1 MVSTERLSRHLPAT
15 DGGFLHAP
23 AIYRGKRAFD
33 WSVLISVSLP
43 GLMLGLICGL
53 AVRLTS
59 RGPVLFRQ
67 ERVGLRGS
75 SFRVY
80 KFRTMCHR
88 PEGNSLFPREDDI
101 TPVGRWLRRLSLDEL
116 PQLLN
121 VAHGDMSIVGP
132 RPALSF
138 QVERFTERQRRRLAS
153 RPGLTGLAQVRGRNA
168 LAWSERIELDL
179 EYIDRQSLA
188 LDLSIL
194 TSTVPTVLRGSGVGG
209 HPVDDPFAHSDTAKS
224 GP

>member
-1 MVSTERLSRHLPAT
+1 MTA
-15 DGGFLHAP
+15 DGKLLQAP
-23 AIYRGKRAFD
+23 VIYRGKRAFD
-33 WSVLISVSLP
+33 WSVLISVSVP
-43 GLMLGLICGL
+43 VLMLSLICGL

-67 ERVGLRGS
+67 ERVGLRGTL
-75 SFRVY
+75 FRVY

-88 PEGNSLFPREDDI
+88 PEGNSLFPQQDDI

-138 QVERFTERQRRRLAS
+138 QAQRFTERQQRRLAS
-153 RPGLTGLAQVRGRNA
+153 RPGLTGLAQVRGRNT
-168 LAWSERIELDL
+168 LAWSERIDLDL

-194 TSTVPTVLRGSGVGG
+194 ASTVSAVLRGSGVEATNL
-209 HPVDDPFAHSDTAKS
+209 DDPLAKGDVANS
-224 GP
+224 G